1 MNFTLLAEK
10 IEHCGLTK
18 SALAEGLGL
27 TRQGLYNK
35 LSGDNEFTGS
45 ELKNLSKLLGL
56 SEQER
61 NAIFF
66 ADDVGENAY
75 KSTNHH

>member
-66 ADDVGENAY
+66 ADDVGADAY
-75 KSTNHH
+75 DTKG